1 MSPETRIP
9 LGDLCELRS
18 YRAEDID
25 AIVKHANNPRVA
37 RHLRERFPQPYT
49 RPDAVDWIRHTKEYE
64 PGTILAIATSEEAI
78 GGVSLNRQ
86 DDVYRH
92 SAELGYWLAEPY
104 WGRGI
109 ATRAVRAT
117 CGVGFQDQDLARIFA
132 CVFEENIRSC
142 RVLEKTGFTL
152 EGVHRKAVFKNGALT
167 DEKMYA
173 LLREEWQ
180 PRGEA

>member
-1 MSPETRIP
+1 MSAETRIS

-18 YRAEDID
+18 SCAEDID
-25 AIVKHANNPRVA
+25 AIVKHANNPKVA

-64 PGTILAIATSEEAI
+64 PGTILAIATPKEAI

-109 ATRAVRAT
+109 ATRAVRAM
-117 CGVGFQDQDLARIFA
+117 CDVGFQDKDLARIFA
-132 CVFEENIRSC
+132 CIFAENIGSC

-152 EGVHRKAVFKNGALT
+152 EGIHRKAVFKNGHYV

-173 LLREEWQ
+173 LLRAEWQ
-180 PRGEA
+180 LRDEA